1 MCSSRLHSSFSGE
14 ITCKK
19 QSKAKQHP
27 LKSKP
32 TKPPLIA
39 LVPIHYSPTHPQ
51 FLSFICDFNFPSNP
65 SVNPS
70 SISIQHLPLSIM
82 DADSWAARL
91 SSTSKRYQ
99 YALQS
104 RSSGK
109 HQDLIQGFLWL
120 FVIYLYET
128 IGWLDLYEF
137 DADMFMG
144 FEDIEVDDD
153 IREEFPCPFCTG
165 YFDVVG
171 LCCHIDD
178 EHHVEA
184 KNGVSIVI
192 LLP

>member
-104 RSSGK
+104 RSS
-109 HQDLIQGFLWL
+109 
-120 FVIYLYET
+120 
-128 IGWLDLYEF
+128 
-137 DADMFMG
+137 DMFMG

-184 KNGVSIVI
+184 KNGVCPICAVRVGVDMVAHITLQHGNIFKISFFLYDISTK
-192 LLP
+192 